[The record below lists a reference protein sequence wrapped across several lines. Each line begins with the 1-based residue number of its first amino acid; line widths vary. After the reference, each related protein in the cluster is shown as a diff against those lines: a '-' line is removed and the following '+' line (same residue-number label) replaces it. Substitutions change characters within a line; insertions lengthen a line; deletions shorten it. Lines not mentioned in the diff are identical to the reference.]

1 MHTYTYTHKHMLHY
15 VAKRLAFSLG
25 LWIFE
30 GGGSSVATHCR
41 SWILMRKRTRKLLLF
56 LSRGHPWT
64 FRLWGVDREDLGYN
78 CPWV

>member
-1 MHTYTYTHKHMLHY
+1 M
-15 VAKRLAFSLG
+15 AK
-25 LWIFE
+25 

-56 LSRGHPWT
+56 LSRGHPWE
-64 FRLWGVDREDLGYN
+64 FRLWGVDREDPGYN